1 MAEHNDLGKLGEELS
16 VQHLRAKGYKILEL
30 NWHYGRGEI
39 DIIAMDGDTLV
50 VVEVKTRAGTWYGEP
65 EFAVTRSKQ
74 KALIRAAEGYIVKND
89 LNLDTRF
96 DIISVVV
103 GPTER
108 KVEHIEDA
116 FYPTL
121 R

>member
-1 MAEHNDLGKLGEELS
+1 MADHNDLGKLGEELALKT
-16 VQHLRAKGYKILEL
+16 LREKGYKILEV
-30 NWHYGRGEI
+30 NWHYGREEI

-50 VVEVKTRAGTWYGEP
+50 IVEVKTRAGTWYGEP

-74 KALIRAAEGYIVKND
+74 KALIRAAEGYIQKND
-89 LNLDTRF
+89 INGDTRF
-96 DIISVVV
+96 DIVSIVIT
-103 GPTER
+103 PHER
-108 KVEHIEDA
+108 KVDHIEDA